1 MNKALIFFAFTLIS
15 LNTFSEVLTLEGQY
29 QNKNVYVSN
38 AVAGSGVGFCAYEIR
53 VNGMITTDE
62 VNSSAFEIDLA
73 VLGIK
78 TGDPVIIQIFHK
90 DGCAPKVLNPTVLK
104 PMPTFE
110 TIDIKV
116 SNSGLL
122 EWTTQN
128 ESGELP
134 YIVEQYKW
142 NKWIKVGEVQG
153 IGTPEKHTYRYQLIL
168 TSGVN
173 KFRVTQRGNLGK
185 VVHSPSVEMVTEI
198 EKVSFKHIKEQDKI
212 SFSKDTHY
220 EIYDKYGQAR
230 VKGFGKEASL
240 VSLKSDEYYLC
251 FDNSVE
257 TIQK

>member
-1 MNKALIFFAFTLIS
+1 MNKLIFFLALIS
-15 LNTFSEVLTLEGQY
+15 VNINAFSEVLTLEGQY

-38 AVAGSGVGFCAYEIR
+38 TVASSGVGFCAYEIR

-62 VNSSAFEIDLA
+62 VNSSAFEIDLT

-78 TGDPVIIQIFHK
+78 TGDPVIIQIFHR

-110 TIDIKV
+110 TLDIKV
-116 SNSGLL
+116 SASGLL

-153 IGTPEKHTYRYQLIL
+153 IGTPDKHTYQFQLIL

-185 VVHSPSVEMVTEI
+185 VLHSPPVELITNL
-198 EKVSFKHIKEQDKI
+198 EKVNFNYIAEQDKVF
-212 SFSKDTHY
+212 FSKETHY
-220 EIYDKYGQAR
+220 EVYDKYGQAR
-230 VKGFGKEASL
+230 VKGFGKEANL
-240 VSLKSDEYYLC
+240 ATLKSDEYYIC

-257 TIQK
+257 TINK